1 MVKIRLRR
9 TGSKK
14 KASFRMVVAPS
25 RSPRDGRFIEVI
37 GHYNP
42 RREPSLVVVQEDR
55 LFHWLS
61 EGAQLTDSLKRILE
75 GHGTMERYAQF
86 KAGEVAETPE
96 VETEA
101 AA

>member
-25 RSPRDGRFIEVI
+25 NSPRDGRFIEVI

-42 RREPSLVVVQEDR
+42 RRDPSLVVVEEDR

-75 GHGTMERYAQF
+75 SHGTMERYTRL
-86 KAGEVAETPE
+86 KAGEPAVTPE
-96 VETEA
+96 AETEA
-101 AA
+101 A